1 MMRFFV
7 ILLITI
13 FFFSCQSQEVVPT
26 EVSQFFIDGQAKSA
40 INAPIGT
47 SESCGYFIVN
57 STDFKNSLPVRELSI
72 QLIKS
77 GKIASMR
84 MHLKDGRRYET
95 QPFNPDKY
103 ITISNFKYDEKA
115 ETISFDLSGKLF
127 IPTTDSSITV
137 SGHFEQLSVKSFDC
151 NALDSSLAATI
162 ETINKSFDVETLSGG
177 ASVSGVNDE
186 VGKRAYFQYFIL
198 NSGFRVVF
206 ESGADFKNFEVGT
219 YKIGVDSSSPVK
231 VTFQEYRG
239 LSNPRY
245 FYIYSPTDWQ
255 EYRLDGTITITDQI
269 QLNGRSY
276 TQGIINFTAID
287 SDGKSVYNVRQGSFS
302 LLNI

>member
-1 MMRFFV
+1 MKYLV
-7 ILLITI
+7 ILLIAI
-13 FFFSCQSQEVVPT
+13 FFFSCRSQEVVPT
-26 EVSQFFIDGQAKSA
+26 EVAQFFIDGQAKSA
-40 INAPIGT
+40 INTPVGA

-57 STDFKNSLPVRELSI
+57 SIDFKNTLPVHDLSI

-84 MHLKDGRRYET
+84 MQLKNGRRYET

-103 ITISNFKYDEKA
+103 ITISNFKYDGQA

-151 NALDSSLAATI
+151 NALNSNLAATI
-162 ETINKSFDVETLSGG
+162 ETINRSIDLETLSGG
-177 ASVSGVNDE
+177 ASVSSMNGE
-186 VGKRAYFQYFIL
+186 VAKRTYYQYFIL
-198 NSGFRVVF
+198 NNGFRVVF
-206 ESGADFKNFEVGT
+206 ESGTDFKSFEAGT
-219 YKIGVDSSSPVK
+219 YKIGVDSSLPVK
-231 VTFQEYRG
+231 VTFQEYKG
-239 LSNPRY
+239 LSNPHY
-245 FYIYSPTDWQ
+245 FYVYSPTDWQ